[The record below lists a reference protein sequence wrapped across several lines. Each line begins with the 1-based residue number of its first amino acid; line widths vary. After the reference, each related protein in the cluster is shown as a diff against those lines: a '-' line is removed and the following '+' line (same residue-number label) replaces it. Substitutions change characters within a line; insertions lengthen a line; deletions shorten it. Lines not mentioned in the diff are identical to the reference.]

1 MPMSDLY
8 LLVYSRREVDS
19 SVFSI
24 FCFLD
29 DGELG
34 RQIHRLAV
42 ISCHFRR
49 TVDDRGT
56 ILNIS
61 GSLNALK

>member
-1 MPMSDLY
+1 MRRI
-8 LLVYSRREVDS
+8 VYNISEIEPYMEVDS

-34 RQIHRLAV
+34 RQPMP
-42 ISCHFRR
+42 
-49 TVDDRGT
+49 
-56 ILNIS
+56 S
-61 GSLNALK
+61 GIMPRPMSLV